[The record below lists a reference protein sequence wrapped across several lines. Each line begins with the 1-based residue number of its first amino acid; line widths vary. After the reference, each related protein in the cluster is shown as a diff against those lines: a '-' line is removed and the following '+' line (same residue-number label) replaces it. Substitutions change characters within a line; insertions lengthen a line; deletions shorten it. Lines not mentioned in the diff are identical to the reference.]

1 MSLFKVKQW
10 KLTSDDKIDVT
21 DFENW
26 KTWLLYCIGND
37 TSASP
42 FLPPAA
48 WQASAVDETRGLVGD
63 AEGAV
68 PRLSQAQKIANLE
81 MMLGFV
87 AVNTPIL
94 SRRQIVHESTS
105 LEWVFNEIRE
115 YFGFQVTGARW
126 LDFESITLK
135 PDERPQ
141 ALYQRLNSFVDENL
155 RKRGSPLLHKGQA
168 CAADEK
174 RSETV
179 DNMIMS
185 RWLHLVNAKLPMI
198 VKTQYS
204 VQLKTQTVASLKSD
218 IFSSLD
224 SLLLMCEADPQ
235 SCRTSFQ
242 PRPRGGG
249 TGGNN
254 QRFQQGRQQQ
264 PDRNKGTGRIPP
276 RCSICTKAGQPSDHY
291 LRQCKFLLPHDQ
303 SYLSR
308 QVDLEDLSL
317 EDTTTYE
324 DDYHKFDTANTA
336 LTDPPPTEPSVGR
349 VQVSP
354 CALWQGTVNGTK
366 TTQLI
371 DSGSGGDMI
380 RHDMFL
386 KLGLKSRPAAQGAT
400 QADGRT
406 PLNVI
411 GETSF
416 NIERDGMVLAWSG
429 LIVKQLSADIICGT
443 PFMERHD
450 ISIRPARKEIIFHTH
465 GNTYQYNPE
474 TPIRSNAVAIRRVEV
489 LRAPE
494 STTIYP
500 GEKLEV
506 AAPEFTSFPE

>member
-168 CAADEK
+168 CAADK
-174 RSETV
+174 
-179 DNMIMS
+179 
-185 RWLHLVNAKLPMI
+185 
-198 VKTQYS
+198 
-204 VQLKTQTVASLKSD
+204 
-218 IFSSLD
+218 
-224 SLLLMCEADPQ
+224 
-235 SCRTSFQ
+235 
-242 PRPRGGG
+242 
-249 TGGNN
+249 
-254 QRFQQGRQQQ
+254 
-264 PDRNKGTGRIPP
+264 
-276 RCSICTKAGQPSDHY
+276 
-291 LRQCKFLLPHDQ
+291 
-303 SYLSR
+303 
-308 QVDLEDLSL
+308 
-317 EDTTTYE
+317 
-324 DDYHKFDTANTA
+324 
-336 LTDPPPTEPSVGR
+336 
-349 VQVSP
+349 
-354 CALWQGTVNGTK
+354 
-366 TTQLI
+366 
-371 DSGSGGDMI
+371 
-380 RHDMFL
+380 
-386 KLGLKSRPAAQGAT
+386 
-400 QADGRT
+400 
-406 PLNVI
+406 
-411 GETSF
+411 
-416 NIERDGMVLAWSG
+416 
-429 LIVKQLSADIICGT
+429 
-443 PFMERHD
+443 
-450 ISIRPARKEIIFHTH
+450 
-465 GNTYQYNPE
+465 
-474 TPIRSNAVAIRRVEV
+474 
-489 LRAPE
+489 
-494 STTIYP
+494 
-500 GEKLEV
+500 
-506 AAPEFTSFPE
+506 